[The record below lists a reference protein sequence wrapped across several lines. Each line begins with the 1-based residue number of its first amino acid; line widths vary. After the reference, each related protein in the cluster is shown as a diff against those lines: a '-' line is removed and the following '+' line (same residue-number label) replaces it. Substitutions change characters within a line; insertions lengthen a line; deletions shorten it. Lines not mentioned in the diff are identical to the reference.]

1 MQQIGYSKMA
11 VNLVDMV
18 ADYCDSVIDQVH
30 HISLRKLIFPK
41 CRDTLKNQFFMYYLN
56 FIIPATSDMNKI
68 LIISDICS
76 KKLIT
81 IKLVQHGG
89 SLKIFAWDFLNKDLV
104 VDKNLKKTCTR
115 W

>member
-41 CRDTLKNQFFMYYLN
+41 CRDTLKNQFFMFYLN
-56 FIIPATSDMNKI
+56 FIIPATLEMNKI
-68 LIISDICS
+68 FIISDICS
-76 KKLIT
+76 KKINCNQT
-81 IKLVQHGG
+81 GATWWFI
-89 SLKIFAWDFLNKDLV
+89 KDLCMGH
-104 VDKNLKKTCTR
+104 LK
-115 W
+115 